1 MQVDSKTARPVAHG
15 TCMNSR
21 LRGHFS
27 MRDAWVREL
36 RDADECKVVHV
47 SSQKQ
52 LADMFTKPLPASKFR
67 LLMSLMKKGTF

>member
-1 MQVDSKTARPVAHG
+1 
-15 TCMNSR
+15 
-21 LRGHFS
+21 